1 MKTGKQRALNVLMNV
16 LLIIYAIFA
25 LFPLLWMLL
34 ISFKSDTEVFTTTF
48 IFHPTLANY
57 QHLLSRFFPINSHRK
72 FWLFFLFS

>member
-34 ISFKSDTEVFTTTF
+34 ISFKSCISF
-48 IFHPTLANY
+48 I
-57 QHLLSRFFPINSHRK
+57 
-72 FWLFFLFS
+72 